1 MIFLQQKHYFKEHF
15 MKKRFLLS
23 LSLAASLLCAEDNGF
38 FVSAG
43 YQIGEAVQMVK
54 NTGELKNL
62 NDKYEQLNQY
72 LNQVAS
78 LRQSIKNA
86 NNYEL
91 VKQSISNLISFAN
104 NNSQNKDLSPIYSST
119 QAVLTSILAFWTLY
133 AGNALTFNVEG
144 LTTSTSQNGQ
154 GFSNVPLTAKC
165 SQPDSKNCMP
175 IATYQKM
182 KNLAESLQKAQGTL
196 CALNENGCNTANQD
210 QGATISSALNT
221 AKELMDLIS
230 ATNTNMDWS
239 KIKINGLLVPS
250 EVRGDKNGSTT
261 KYEGK
266 ITSNNPVT
274 SYALFQNIYKMLPY
288 LQESLKLSEQ
298 NKSKSDGLQGQVTGD
313 NTNPNYDKEIYNF
326 AQNQQ
331 TILSNA
337 KSIFNLFNS
346 IPKDQFEYLQ
356 VGYLKIPPLG
366 TTPTKP
372 YRKNVNL
379 NAEIDSIQRNVSYY
393 GNRIDSALSVAKDV
407 YNLKSNQAQ
416 IVAAYNGAKNLS
428 QEISQLPHNQ
438 VNTKDIVTLPY
449 DKNAPAAGQYNYQ
462 INQEQASN
470 LSQALAAMSNN
481 PFKKVGMI
489 SSQNNNGALNGL
501 GVQVGYK
508 QFFGE
513 SKRWGLRYYG
523 FFDYNHGYI
532 KSSFFNSSS
541 DIWTY
546 GGGSDLLV
554 NFINDSVTRKNNKLS
569 VGLFGGI
576 QLAGTTW
583 LNSQYVN
590 LTALNNPYSAKVNT
604 SNFQFLFNLGLRT
617 NLATAKKED
626 SEHSAQHGIE
636 LGIKIPTINTNYYSF
651 LGAKLEYR
659 RLYSVYLN
667 YVFAY

>member
-1 MIFLQQKHYFKEHF
+1 

-23 LSLAASLLCAEDNGF
+23 LSLAASLLYAEDNGF

-78 LRQSIKNA
+78 LKQSIQNA

-104 NNSQNKDLSPIYSST
+104 NNSQNKDLSPIYSSA

-165 SQPDSKNCMP
+165 SDQASKNCMP

-266 ITSNNPVT
+266 ITSNNPVI

-366 TTPTKP
+366 TTPTNP

-379 NAEIDSIQRNVSYY
+379 NAEIDSIQKNVSYY
-393 GNRIDSALSVAKDV
+393 GNRIDSALSVARDV

-416 IVAAYNGAKNLS
+416 IVAAYSGAKNLS
-428 QEISQLPHNQ
+428 EEISKLPYNQ

-462 INQEQASN
+462 INPEQASN

-489 SSQNNNGALNGL
+489 ASQNNNGALNGL

>member
-1 MIFLQQKHYFKEHF
+1 
-15 MKKRFLLS
+15 MKKTILLS
-23 LSLAASLLCAEDNGF
+23 LSLSLASSLHAEDNGF

-62 NDKYEQLNQY
+62 NEKYEQLSQY

-78 LRQSIKNA
+78 LKQSIQNA
-86 NNYEL
+86 NNIEL
-91 VKQSISNLISFAN
+91 VNSSLNYLKSFTN
-104 NNSQNKDLSPIYSST
+104 NNYNSTTQSPIFNAV
-119 QAVLTSILAFWTLY
+119 QAVITSVLGFWSLY
-133 AGNALTFNVEG
+133 AGNYFTFFVGNKDTKKPAVV
-144 LTTSTSQNGQ
+144 Q
-154 GFSNVPLTAKC
+154 GNPPFNTIV
-165 SQPDSKNCMP
+165 KNCSGIENCAMDQT
-175 IATYQKM
+175 IYDKM
-182 KNLAESLQKAQGTL
+182 KKLAEDLQAAQQNATTKANNL
-196 CALNENGCNTANQD
+196 CALSGC
-210 QGATISSALNT
+210 ATTEGQNPPNSTVSNALNL
-221 AKELMDLIS
+221 AQQLMDLIAS
-230 ATNTNMDWS
+230 TKTAMMWKN
-239 KIKINGLLVPS
+239 IVINGVSNAPGAINSTGYPTQYAVFNNIKAMIPILQQAVTLS
-250 EVRGDKNGSTT
+250 QSNHTLSASLQAQATGS
-261 KYEGK
+261 
-266 ITSNNPVT
+266 
-274 SYALFQNIYKMLPY
+274 Q
-288 LQESLKLSEQ
+288 
-298 NKSKSDGLQGQVTGD
+298 
-313 NTNPNYDKEIYNF
+313 TNPKFAKDIYTF
-326 AQNQQ
+326 AQNQKQ
-331 TILSNA
+331 VISYA
-337 KSIFNLFNS
+337 KDIFNLFNS
-346 IPKDQFEYLQ
+346 IPAEQYKYLEKA
-356 VGYLKIPPLG
+356 YLKIPNVG
-366 TTPTKP
+366 QTPTNP
-372 YRKNVNL
+372 YRQVVNL
-379 NAEIDSIQRNVSYY
+379 NQEVQTIQNNVSYY
-393 GNRIDSALSVAKDV
+393 GNRVDAALSVAKDV
-407 YNLKSNQAQ
+407 YNLKSNQTE
-416 IVAAYNGAKNLS
+416 IVTTYNDAKTLS
-428 QEISQLPHNQ
+428 EEISKLPHNQ

-462 INQEQASN
+462 INPEQQSN
-470 LSQALAAMSNN
+470 LNQALAAMSNN

-554 NFINDSVTRKNNKLS
+554 NIINDSITRKNNKLS

-590 LTALNNPYSAKVNT
+590 LTAFNNPYSAKVNAT
-604 SNFQFLFNLGLRT
+604 NFQFLFNLGLRT
-617 NLATAKKED
+617 NLAMKKKKD

-636 LGIKIPTINTNYYSF
+636 LGVKIPTINTNYYSF
-651 LGAKLEYR
+651 LGTQLQYR

>member
-1 MIFLQQKHYFKEHF
+1 
-15 MKKRFLLS
+15 MKKTILLS
-23 LSLAASLLCAEDNGF
+23 LSLASSLLHAEDNGF

-62 NDKYEQLNQY
+62 NEKYEQLSQY

-78 LRQSIKNA
+78 LRQSIQNA
-86 NNYEL
+86 NNIEL
-91 VKQSISNLISFAN
+91 VNSSLNYLKSFTN
-104 NNSQNKDLSPIYSST
+104 NNYNSTTQSPIFNAV
-119 QAVLTSILAFWTLY
+119 QAVITSVLGFWSLY
-133 AGNALTFNVEG
+133 AGNYLTFFVVNKNDRKPANV
-144 LTTSTSQNGQ
+144 Q
-154 GFSNVPLTAKC
+154 GNPPFETIT
-165 SQPDSKNCMP
+165 KNCSGLENCAMDQT
-175 IATYQKM
+175 TYDQM
-182 KNLAESLQKAQGTL
+182 KKLAEELQAAQQNSATKGNNL
-196 CALNENGCNTANQD
+196 CALSGCAATNGQTPNSTVSN
-210 QGATISSALNT
+210 ALNL
-221 AKELMDLIS
+221 AQQLMDLI
-230 ATNTNMDWS
+230 ANTKTAMMW
-239 KIKINGLLVPS
+239 
-250 EVRGDKNGSTT
+250 KNIVISGVSN
-261 KYEGK
+261 EPGA
-266 ITSNNPVT
+266 ITSTNYPTHYAVFNNIKAMIPILQQAVT
-274 SYALFQNIYKMLPY
+274 LSQSNNSLASH
-288 LQESLKLSEQ
+288 LQAQ
-298 NKSKSDGLQGQVTGD
+298 ATGSQ
-313 NTNPNYDKEIYNF
+313 TNPEFAKDIYNL
-326 AQNQQ
+326 AQNQKQ
-331 TILSNA
+331 VISYA
-337 KSIFNLFNS
+337 QDIFNLFNS
-346 IPKDQFEYLQ
+346 IPAEQYKYLEKA
-356 VGYLKIPPLG
+356 YLKIPNAG
-366 TTPTKP
+366 QTPTNP
-372 YRKNVNL
+372 YRQVVNL
-379 NAEIDSIQRNVSYY
+379 NQEVQTIKNNVSYY
-393 GNRIDSALSVAKDV
+393 GNRIDSALSVARDV
-407 YNLKSNQAQ
+407 YNLKSNQAS
-416 IVAAYNGAKNLS
+416 IVAAYSNANSLS
-428 QEISQLPHNQ
+428 QEISKLPYNQ

-462 INQEQASN
+462 INPEQQSN
-470 LSQALAAMSNN
+470 LNQALAAMSNN

-489 SSQNNNGALNGL
+489 ASQNNNGALNGL

-554 NFINDSVTRKNNKLS
+554 NIINDSITRKNNKLS

-590 LTALNNPYSAKVNT
+590 LTAFNNPYSAKVNT

-617 NLATAKKED
+617 NLATAKKKD

-651 LGAKLEYR
+651 LGTQLQYR

>member
-1 MIFLQQKHYFKEHF
+1 

-23 LSLAASLLCAEDNGF
+23 LSLASSLLHAEDNGF
-38 FVSAG
+38 FVGAG

-62 NDKYEQLNQY
+62 NDKYEQLNSY

-78 LRQSIKNA
+78 LKQSIQNA
-86 NNYEL
+86 NNIEL
-91 VKQSISNLISFAN
+91 VNSSLNYLKSFTN
-104 NNSQNKDLSPIYSST
+104 NNYNSTTQSPIFNAV
-119 QAVLTSILAFWTLY
+119 QAVITSVLGFWSLY
-133 AGNALTFNVEG
+133 AGNYFTFFVGNSVQGNPPFKTVIENCSG
-144 LTTSTSQNGQ
+144 IENCAMNQTTY
-154 GFSNVPLTAKC
+154 
-165 SQPDSKNCMP
+165 DE
-175 IATYQKM
+175 M
-182 KNLAESLQKAQGTL
+182 KKLAESLQAAQQNATTKANNL
-196 CALNENGCNTANQD
+196 CALSGCAATDSTSNQPSS
-210 QGATISSALNT
+210 TVSSALET
-221 AKELMDLIS
+221 AQKLMDLI
-230 ATNTNMDWS
+230 ANTKTAMMW
-239 KIKINGLLVPS
+239 
-250 EVRGDKNGSTT
+250 KNIVISGVSNAS
-261 KYEGK
+261 GA
-266 ITSNNPVT
+266 ITSTNYPTQYAVFNNIKAMIPILQQAVT
-274 SYALFQNIYKMLPY
+274 LSQNNHTLSAS
-288 LQESLKLSEQ
+288 LQAQ
-298 NKSKSDGLQGQVTGD
+298 ATGSQ
-313 NTNPNYDKEIYNF
+313 TNPNFAKDIYAF
-326 AQNQQ
+326 AQNQKQ
-331 TILSNA
+331 IISYAND
-337 KSIFNLFNS
+337 IFNLFNS
-346 IPKDQFEYLQ
+346 IPAEQFKYLEKA
-356 VGYLKIPPLG
+356 YLKIPNAG
-366 TTPTKP
+366 STPTNP
-372 YRKNVNL
+372 YRQEVNL
-379 NAEIDSIQRNVSYY
+379 NQEVQTIKNNVSYY
-393 GNRIDSALSVAKDV
+393 GNRVDAALSVAKDV
-407 YNLKSNQAQ
+407 YNLKSNQAS
-416 IVAAYNGAKNLS
+416 IVAAYNNANSLS
-428 QEISQLPHNQ
+428 QEISKLPYNQ

-462 INQEQASN
+462 INPEQQSN
-470 LSQALAAMSNN
+470 LNQALAAMSNN

-554 NFINDSVTRKNNKLS
+554 NIINDSITRKNNKLS

-590 LTALNNPYSAKVNT
+590 LTAFNNPYSAKVNA

-617 NLATAKKED
+617 NLATAKKKD

-651 LGAKLEYR
+651 LGAQLQYR

>member
-1 MIFLQQKHYFKEHF
+1 
-15 MKKRFLLS
+15 MKKRFYS

-78 LRQSIKNA
+78 LKQSIKNA
-86 NNYEL
+86 NNISL
-91 VKQSISNLISFAN
+91 VNSSLNDLKSFTEN
-104 NNSQNKDLSPIYSST
+104 NYNSTTQSPIFNAV
-119 QAVLTSILAFWTLY
+119 QAVITSVLGFWSLY
-133 AGNALTFNVEG
+133 AGNYLTFFVGNKDVAGNPPFKTVIDNCSG
-144 LTTSTSQNGQ
+144 LENCAMDQTT
-154 GFSNVPLTAKC
+154 
-165 SQPDSKNCMP
+165 
-175 IATYQKM
+175 YEKM
-182 KNLAESLQKAQGTL
+182 KKLAENLQAAQTNSATKANNL
-196 CALNENGCNTANQD
+196 CALSGCA
-210 QGATISSALNT
+210 ATDSTSNPPNSTVSNALNL
-221 AKELMDLIS
+221 AQQLMDLIANTKTAMMWNNIVISGVSNAPGAIKSTGYPTQYAVFNNIKAMIPILQQAVTLSQNNQTLS
-230 ATNTNMDWS
+230 ASLQAQAT
-239 KIKINGLLVPS
+239 
-250 EVRGDKNGSTT
+250 GS
-261 KYEGK
+261 
-266 ITSNNPVT
+266 
-274 SYALFQNIYKMLPY
+274 Q
-288 LQESLKLSEQ
+288 
-298 NKSKSDGLQGQVTGD
+298 
-313 NTNPNYDKEIYNF
+313 TNPKFAKDIYNL
-326 AQNQQ
+326 AQNQKQ
-331 TILSNA
+331 VISYA
-337 KSIFNLFNS
+337 QDIFNLFNS
-346 IPKDQFEYLQ
+346 IPKDQYKYLEKA
-356 VGYLKIPPLG
+356 YLKIPNVG
-366 TTPTKP
+366 QTPTNP
-372 YRKNVNL
+372 YRQVVNL
-379 NAEIDSIQRNVSYY
+379 NKEVQTIQNNVSYY
-393 GNRIDSALSVAKDV
+393 GNRLDSALSVAKDV

-428 QEISQLPHNQ
+428 QEISQLPYNQ

-462 INQEQASN
+462 INPEQASN

-481 PFKKVGMI
+481 PFKNIGMI

>member
-1 MIFLQQKHYFKEHF
+1 MH
-15 MKKRFLLS
+15 
-23 LSLAASLLCAEDNGF
+23 AEDNGF

-43 YQIGEAVQMVK
+43 YQIGEAVQTVK

-78 LRQSIKNA
+78 LKQSIQNA
-86 NNYEL
+86 NNISL
-91 VKQSISNLISFAN
+91 VNSSLNDLKSFTN
-104 NNSQNKDLSPIYSST
+104 NNYNSTTQSPIFNAV
-119 QAVLTSILAFWTLY
+119 QAVITSVLGFWSLY
-133 AGNALTFNVEG
+133 AGNYLTFFVVNKNPNQSTNV
-144 LTTSTSQNGQ
+144 NGNPP
-154 GFSNVPLTAKC
+154 FKTVIDNC
-165 SQPDSKNCMP
+165 SGIENCAMDQT
-175 IATYQKM
+175 IYDKM
-182 KNLAESLQKAQGTL
+182 KGLAENLQKAQTNSATKANNL
-196 CALNENGCNTANQD
+196 CALSGCATTQD
-210 QGATISSALNT
+210 QNPSSTVSNALNL
-221 AKELMDLIS
+221 AQQLMDLI
-230 ATNTNMDWS
+230 ANTKTAMMW
-239 KIKINGLLVPS
+239 
-250 EVRGDKNGSTT
+250 KNIVISGVSNVT
-261 KYEGK
+261 GGG
-266 ITSNNPVT
+266 ITSTGYPTQYAVFNNIKAMIPILQQAVT
-274 SYALFQNIYKMLPY
+274 LSQNNNSLSSSLQAQATGSQTNPEFAKDIYNLALNQKQVISYAK
-288 LQESLKLSEQ
+288 
-298 NKSKSDGLQGQVTGD
+298 D
-313 NTNPNYDKEIYNF
+313 
-326 AQNQQ
+326 
-331 TILSNA
+331 
-337 KSIFNLFNS
+337 IFNLFNS
-346 IPKDQFEYLQ
+346 IPKDQYKYLEKA
-356 VGYLKIPPLG
+356 YLKIPNAG
-366 TTPTKP
+366 QTPTNP
-372 YRKNVNL
+372 YRQVVNL
-379 NAEIDSIQRNVSYY
+379 NKEIQTIQNNVSYY
-393 GNRIDSALSVAKDV
+393 GNRLDSALSVAKDV
-407 YNLKSNQAQ
+407 YNLKSNQTQ

-428 QEISQLPHNQ
+428 QELSQLPYNQ

-481 PFKKVGMI
+481 PFKNIGMI
-489 SSQNNNGALNGL
+489 ASQSNNGALNGL

>member
-1 MIFLQQKHYFKEHF
+1 MH
-15 MKKRFLLS
+15 
-23 LSLAASLLCAEDNGF
+23 AEDNGF

-62 NDKYEQLNQY
+62 NEKYEQLSQY

-78 LRQSIKNA
+78 LRQSIQNA
-86 NNYEL
+86 NNIEL
-91 VKQSISNLISFAN
+91 VNSSLNDLKSFTEN
-104 NNSQNKDLSPIYSST
+104 NYNSTTQSPIFNAV
-119 QAVLTSILAFWTLY
+119 QAVITSVLGFWSLY
-133 AGNALTFNVEG
+133 AGNYLTFFVGNKDTKQPASVQGNPPFQTIINNCSGIENCAMDQ
-144 LTTSTSQNGQ
+144 TTY
-154 GFSNVPLTAKC
+154 
-165 SQPDSKNCMP
+165 D
-175 IATYQKM
+175 KM
-182 KNLAESLQKAQGTL
+182 KKLAEDLQAAQQNSSTKANNL
-196 CALNENGCNTANQD
+196 CALSGCAAT
-210 QGATISSALNT
+210 QGQNPNSTVSNALNL
-221 AKELMDLIS
+221 AQQLMDLI
-230 ATNTNMDWS
+230 ANTKTAMMW
-239 KIKINGLLVPS
+239 
-250 EVRGDKNGSTT
+250 KNIVIAGVSNTS
-261 KYEGK
+261 GA
-266 ITSNNPVT
+266 ITSTNYPTQYAVFNNIKAMIPILQQAVT
-274 SYALFQNIYKMLPY
+274 LSQSNHTLSAS
-288 LQESLKLSEQ
+288 LQAQ
-298 NKSKSDGLQGQVTGD
+298 ATGSQ
-313 NTNPNYDKEIYNF
+313 TNPEFAKDIYNL
-326 AQNQQ
+326 AQNQKQ
-331 TILSNA
+331 VISYA
-337 KSIFNLFNS
+337 QDIFNLFNS
-346 IPKDQFEYLQ
+346 IPAEQYKYLEKA
-356 VGYLKIPPLG
+356 YLKIPNVG
-366 TTPTKP
+366 QTPTNP
-372 YRKNVNL
+372 YRQVVNL
-379 NAEIDSIQRNVSYY
+379 NQEVQTIQNNVSYY
-393 GNRIDSALSVAKDV
+393 GNRIDSALSVARDV
-407 YNLKSNQAQ
+407 YNLKSNQAS
-416 IVAAYNGAKNLS
+416 IVAAYSNANSLS
-428 QEISQLPHNQ
+428 QEISKLPYNQ

-449 DKNAPAAGQYNYQ
+449 DQNAPAAGQYNYQ
-462 INQEQASN
+462 INPEQQSN
-470 LSQALAAMSNN
+470 LNQALAAMSNN

-554 NFINDSVTRKNNKLS
+554 NIINDSITRKNNKLS

-590 LTALNNPYSAKVNT
+590 LTAFNNPYSAKVNT

-617 NLATAKKED
+617 NLATARKKD

-651 LGAKLEYR
+651 LGTKLEYR

>member
-1 MIFLQQKHYFKEHF
+1 

-23 LSLAASLLCAEDNGF
+23 LSLSLAVSSLHAEDNGF

-72 LNQVAS
+72 LAQLAS
-78 LRQSIKNA
+78 L
-86 NNYEL
+86 
-91 VKQSISNLISFAN
+91 KQSIQTANNIQAVNNALSDLKSFASN
-104 NNSQNKDLSPIYSST
+104 NHTNKETSPIYNTT
-119 QAVLTSILAFWTLY
+119 QAVITSVLGFWSLY
-133 AGNALTFNVEG
+133 AGNALSFFVNG
-144 LTTSTSQNGQ
+144 LNDGSNAPLGRIHRDGNCTGLQNC
-154 GFSNVPLTAKC
+154 FMK
-165 SQPDSKNCMP
+165 KE
-175 IATYQKM
+175 TYDKM
-182 KNLAESLQKAQGTL
+182 KALAENLQKAQGNL
-196 CALNENGCNTANQD
+196 CALSEECSSNQSSGNKTSITTA
-210 QGATISSALNT
+210 LET
-221 AKELMDLIS
+221 AQQLMDLIEQTKVS
-230 ATNTNMDWS
+230 MVWKNIVIAGVSN
-239 KIKINGLLVPS
+239 KPS
-250 EVRGDKNGSTT
+250 GAGA
-261 KYEGK
+261 
-266 ITSNNPVT
+266 ITSTGPVT
-274 SYALFQNIYKMLPY
+274 DYAVFNNIKAMLPY
-288 LQESLKLSEQ
+288 LQEALKLTQRNHTLSTQ
-298 NKSKSDGLQGQVTGD
+298 LQAQAMGSQKSREFAKD
-313 NTNPNYDKEIYNF
+313 IYAL
-326 AQNQQ
+326 AQNQKQ
-331 TILSNA
+331 ILSNA
-337 KSIFNLFNS
+337 SNIFNLFNS
-346 IPKDQFEYLQ
+346 IPKDQLKYLENA
-356 VGYLKIPPLG
+356 YLKVPHLG
-366 TTPTKP
+366 KTPTSP
-372 YRKNVNL
+372 YRQNVNL
-379 NAEIDSIQRNVSYY
+379 NQEINAVQNNVANY

-407 YNLKSNQAQ
+407 YNLKSNQTE
-416 IVAAYNGAKNLS
+416 IVTTYNDAKTLS
-428 QEISQLPHNQ
+428 EEIS
-438 VNTKDIVTLPY
+438 KLPY
-449 DKNAPAAGQYNYQ
+449 NKVNVTNIVMSPKDPTSDQYQ

-554 NFINDSVTRKNNKLS
+554 NIINDSITRKNNKLS

-590 LTALNNPYSAKVNT
+590 LTAFNNPYSAKVNT

-617 NLATAKKED
+617 NLATAKKKD
-626 SEHSAQHGIE
+626 SEHSAQHGLE

-651 LGAKLEYR
+651 LGTQLQYR

>member
-1 MIFLQQKHYFKEHF
+1 
-15 MKKRFLLS
+15 MKKTILLS
-23 LSLAASLLCAEDNGF
+23 LSLASSLLNAEDNGF

-62 NDKYEQLNQY
+62 NEKYEQLNQY

-78 LRQSIKNA
+78 LKQSIQNA
-86 NNYEL
+86 NNIEL
-91 VKQSISNLISFAN
+91 VNSSLNYLKSFTN
-104 NNSQNKDLSPIYSST
+104 NNYNSTTQSPIFNAV
-119 QAVLTSILAFWTLY
+119 QAVITSVLGFWSLY
-133 AGNALTFNVEG
+133 AGNYFTFFVGSGNQASSV
-144 LTTSTSQNGQ
+144 Q
-154 GFSNVPLTAKC
+154 GNPPFKTIT
-165 SQPDSKNCMP
+165 KNCSGIENCAMDQT
-175 IATYQKM
+175 TYDQM
-182 KNLAESLQKAQGTL
+182 KKLAESLQAAQTNATTKANNL
-196 CALNENGCNTANQD
+196 CALSGCA
-210 QGATISSALNT
+210 ATDSTSNSPSSTVSSALET
-221 AKELMDLIS
+221 AQKLMDLIANTKTAMMWKNIVISGVSNVSGAIDSTGYPTQYAVFNNIKAMIPILQQAVTLSQNNHTLS
-230 ATNTNMDWS
+230 ASLQAQAT
-239 KIKINGLLVPS
+239 
-250 EVRGDKNGSTT
+250 GS
-261 KYEGK
+261 
-266 ITSNNPVT
+266 
-274 SYALFQNIYKMLPY
+274 Q
-288 LQESLKLSEQ
+288 
-298 NKSKSDGLQGQVTGD
+298 
-313 NTNPNYDKEIYNF
+313 TNPKFAKDIYAF
-326 AQNQQ
+326 AQNQKQ
-331 TILSNA
+331 VISYA
-337 KSIFNLFNS
+337 QDIFNLFNS
-346 IPKDQFEYLQ
+346 IPAEQYKYLEKA
-356 VGYLKIPPLG
+356 YLKIPNAG
-366 TTPTKP
+366 QTPTNP
-372 YRKNVNL
+372 YRQEVNL
-379 NAEIDSIQRNVSYY
+379 NQEVQTIKNNVSYY
-393 GNRIDSALSVAKDV
+393 GNRVDAALSVAKDV
-407 YNLKSNQAQ
+407 YNLKSNQTE
-416 IVAAYNGAKNLS
+416 IVTTYNDAKNLS
-428 QEISQLPHNQ
+428 EEISKLPHNQ

-462 INQEQASN
+462 INQEQQSQLN
-470 LSQALAAMSNN
+470 QALAAMSNN

-554 NFINDSVTRKNNKLS
+554 NIINDSITRKNNKLS

-590 LTALNNPYSAKVNT
+590 LTAFNNPYSAKVNA

-617 NLATAKKED
+617 NLATARKKD

-651 LGAKLEYR
+651 LGTQLQYR

>member
-1 MIFLQQKHYFKEHF
+1 MH
-15 MKKRFLLS
+15 
-23 LSLAASLLCAEDNGF
+23 AEDNGF
-38 FVSAG
+38 FISAG

-78 LRQSIKNA
+78 LKQSIQNA
-86 NNYEL
+86 NNISL
-91 VKQSISNLISFAN
+91 VNSSLNDLKSFTEN
-104 NNSQNKDLSPIYSST
+104 NYNSTTQSPIFNAV
-119 QAVLTSILAFWTLY
+119 QAVITSVLGFWSLY
-133 AGNALTFNVEG
+133 AGNYFTFFVGNKNAQQLANVQG
-144 LTTSTSQNGQ
+144 NPPFTTIIEN
-154 GFSNVPLTAKC
+154 C
-165 SQPDSKNCMP
+165 SGIENCAMDQT
-175 IATYQKM
+175 TYDKM
-182 KNLAESLQKAQGTL
+182 KKLAESLQAAQQNATTKGNNL
-196 CALNENGCNTANQD
+196 CALSGCA
-210 QGATISSALNT
+210 ATDSTSKPPNSTVSNALNL
-221 AKELMDLIS
+221 AQQLMDLI
-230 ATNTNMDWS
+230 ANTKTAMMWDNIVIAGVS
-239 KIKINGLLVPS
+239 NAPGAIK
-250 EVRGDKNGSTT
+250 STGYPT
-261 KYEGK
+261 QYAVF
-266 ITSNNPVT
+266 NNIKAMIPILQQAVT
-274 SYALFQNIYKMLPY
+274 LSQNNN
-288 LQESLKLSEQ
+288 SLS
-298 NKSKSDGLQGQVTGD
+298 SGLQAQATGSQ
-313 NTNPNYDKEIYNF
+313 TNPKFAKDIYNL
-326 AQNQQ
+326 AQNQKQ
-331 TILSNA
+331 VISYA
-337 KSIFNLFNS
+337 QDIFNLFNS
-346 IPKDQFEYLQ
+346 IPAEQYKYLEKA
-356 VGYLKIPPLG
+356 YLKVANAG
-366 TTPTKP
+366 KTPTNP
-372 YRKNVNL
+372 YRQVVNL
-379 NAEIDSIQRNVSYY
+379 NQEVQTIQNNVSYY
-393 GNRIDSALSVAKDV
+393 GNRLDSALSVAKDV
-407 YNLKSNQAQ
+407 YNLKTNQAQ

-428 QEISQLPHNQ
+428 QEISQLPYNQ

-481 PFKKVGMI
+481 PFKNIGMI
-489 SSQNNNGALNGL
+489 SSQSNNGALNGL

-604 SNFQFLFNLGLRT
+604 SNFQFLFNLGLRM

>member
-1 MIFLQQKHYFKEHF
+1 

-23 LSLAASLLCAEDNGF
+23 LSLVASLLCAEDNGF
-38 FVSAG
+38 FISAG

-78 LRQSIKNA
+78 LRQSIQNA
-86 NNYEL
+86 NNIEL
-91 VKQSISNLISFAN
+91 VNSSLNYLKSFTEN
-104 NNSQNKDLSPIYSST
+104 NYNSTTQSPIFNAV
-119 QAVLTSILAFWTLY
+119 QAVITSVLGFWSLY
-133 AGNALTFNVEG
+133 AGNYFTFFVGKKGE
-144 LTTSTSQNGQ
+144 NGASSVQ
-154 GFSNVPLTAKC
+154 GNPPFETII
-165 SQPDSKNCMP
+165 KNCSGIENCAMEQT
-175 IATYQKM
+175 TYDKM
-182 KNLAESLQKAQGTL
+182 KKLAEELQAAQQNSTTKGNNL
-196 CALNENGCNTANQD
+196 CALSGC
-210 QGATISSALNT
+210 ATTTGSNPPNSTVSNALNL
-221 AKELMDLIS
+221 ASQLMDLI
-230 ATNTNMDWS
+230 ANTKTAMMW
-239 KIKINGLLVPS
+239 
-250 EVRGDKNGSTT
+250 KNIVISGVSNVS
-261 KYEGK
+261 GGG
-266 ITSNNPVT
+266 ITSTNYPTHYAVFNNIKAMIPLLQQAVT
-274 SYALFQNIYKMLPY
+274 LSQSNHTLSAN
-288 LQESLKLSEQ
+288 LQAQ
-298 NKSKSDGLQGQVTGD
+298 ATGSQ
-313 NTNPNYDKEIYNF
+313 TNPEFAKDIYTF
-326 AQNQQ
+326 AQNQKRV
-331 TILSNA
+331 ISYA
-337 KSIFNLFNS
+337 KDIFNLFNS
-346 IPKDQFEYLQ
+346 IPADQFKYLEKA
-356 VGYLKIPPLG
+356 YLKIPNAG
-366 TTPTKP
+366 STPTNP
-372 YRKNVNL
+372 YRQEVNL
-379 NAEIDSIQRNVSYY
+379 NQEVQTIKNNVSYY
-393 GNRIDSALSVAKDV
+393 GNRVDAALSVAKDV
-407 YNLKSNQAQ
+407 YNLKSNQTQ

-428 QEISQLPHNQ
+428 QEISQLPYNQ

-481 PFKKVGMI
+481 PFKNIGMI
-489 SSQNNNGALNGL
+489 ASQSNNGALNGL

-554 NFINDSVTRKNNKLS
+554 NIINDSVTRKNNKLS

-590 LTALNNPYSAKVNT
+590 LTALNNPYSAKVNA

-651 LGAKLEYR
+651 LGTQLQYR

>member
-1 MIFLQQKHYFKEHF
+1 

-23 LSLAASLLCAEDNGF
+23 LSLTASLLYAEDNGF
-38 FVSAG
+38 FMSAG

-78 LRQSIKNA
+78 LKQSIQNA

-104 NNSQNKDLSPIYSST
+104 NNSQNKDLSPIYSSA

-165 SQPDSKNCMP
+165 SQPGSKNCMP

-250 EVRGDKNGSTT
+250 EVRGDKNGSIT

-266 ITSNNPVT
+266 ITSNNSVT

-379 NAEIDSIQRNVSYY
+379 NAEIDSIQNNVSYY

-428 QEISQLPHNQ
+428 QEISQLPYNQ

-449 DKNAPAAGQYNYQ
+449 DQNAPAAGQYNYQ

-481 PFKKVGMI
+481 PFKNIGMI
-489 SSQNNNGALNGL
+489 SSQSNNGALNGL

-554 NFINDSVTRKNNKLS
+554 NFINDSITRKNNKLS

>member
-1 MIFLQQKHYFKEHF
+1 

-23 LSLAASLLCAEDNGF
+23 LSLAASLLYAEDNGF
-38 FVSAG
+38 FVGVG

-62 NDKYEQLNQY
+62 NEKYEQLNQY

-78 LRQSIKNA
+78 LKQSIQNA
-86 NNYEL
+86 NNIEL
-91 VKQSISNLISFAN
+91 VNSSLNYLKSFTN
-104 NNSQNKDLSPIYSST
+104 NNYNSTTQSPIFNAV
-119 QAVLTSILAFWTLY
+119 QAVITSVLGFWSLY
-133 AGNALTFNVEG
+133 AGNYLTFFVGSGDKPADVYGNPPFKTIV
-144 LTTSTSQNGQ
+144 
-154 GFSNVPLTAKC
+154 
-165 SQPDSKNCMP
+165 KNCSGIENCAMNET
-175 IATYQKM
+175 TYNEM
-182 KNLAESLQKAQGTL
+182 KKLAESLQAAQQNATTKANNL
-196 CALNENGCNTANQD
+196 CALSGCATTEGSNSPSSTVSNALETAQ
-210 QGATISSALNT
+210 
-221 AKELMDLIS
+221 KLMDLI
-230 ATNTNMDWS
+230 ANTKTAMMW
-239 KIKINGLLVPS
+239 
-250 EVRGDKNGSTT
+250 KNIVISGVSNAP
-261 KYEGK
+261 GA
-266 ITSNNPVT
+266 ITSTGYPTQYAVFNNIKAMIPILQQAVT
-274 SYALFQNIYKMLPY
+274 LSQNNHTLSAS
-288 LQESLKLSEQ
+288 LQAQ
-298 NKSKSDGLQGQVTGD
+298 ATGSQ
-313 NTNPNYDKEIYNF
+313 TNPKFAKDIYNF
-326 AQNQQ
+326 AQNQKQ
-331 TILSNA
+331 VISYA
-337 KSIFNLFNS
+337 QDIFNLFDS
-346 IPKDQFEYLQ
+346 IPKDQYRYLEKA
-356 VGYLKIPPLG
+356 YLKIANAG
-366 TTPTKP
+366 STPTNP
-372 YRKNVNL
+372 YMAVVNL
-379 NAEIDSIQRNVSYY
+379 NKEVQTIKNNVSYY
-393 GNRIDSALSVAKDV
+393 GNRVDAALSVAKDV
-407 YNLKSNQAQ
+407 YNLKSNQTE
-416 IVAAYNGAKNLS
+416 IVTTYNDAKTLS
-428 QEISQLPHNQ
+428 EEISKLPHNQ

-462 INQEQASN
+462 INPEQQSN
-470 LSQALAAMSNN
+470 LNQALAAMSNN

-554 NFINDSVTRKNNKLS
+554 NIINDSITRKNNKLS

-590 LTALNNPYSAKVNT
+590 LTAFNNPYSAKVNT

-617 NLATAKKED
+617 NLATAKKKD
-626 SEHSAQHGIE
+626 SEHSAQHGLE

-651 LGAKLEYR
+651 LGTKLEYR

>member
-1 MIFLQQKHYFKEHF
+1 

-78 LRQSIKNA
+78 LKQSIQNA
-86 NNYEL
+86 NNIEL
-91 VKQSISNLISFAN
+91 VNSSLNYLKSFTN
-104 NNSQNKDLSPIYSST
+104 NNYNSTTQSPIFNAA
-119 QAVLTSILAFWTLY
+119 QAVITSVLGFWSLY
-133 AGNALTFNVEG
+133 AGNYLTFFVG
-144 LTTSTSQNGQ
+144 KDSQK
-154 GFSNVPLTAKC
+154 SNVQGNPPFQTVTENC
-165 SQPDSKNCMP
+165 SGIENCAMNQD
-175 IATYQKM
+175 TYDKM
-182 KNLAESLQKAQGTL
+182 KELAEKLQAAQQNPTTKANNL
-196 CALNENGCNTANQD
+196 CALSGCATT
-210 QGATISSALNT
+210 QGQNSPNSTVSNALNL
-221 AKELMDLIS
+221 AQQLMDLI
-230 ATNTNMDWS
+230 ANTKTAMMW
-239 KIKINGLLVPS
+239 
-250 EVRGDKNGSTT
+250 KNIVISGVSNVS
-261 KYEGK
+261 GA
-266 ITSNNPVT
+266 ITSTNYPTQYAVFNNIKAMIPILQQAVT
-274 SYALFQNIYKMLPY
+274 LSQSNHTLSSN
-288 LQESLKLSEQ
+288 LQAQ
-298 NKSKSDGLQGQVTGD
+298 ATGSQ
-313 NTNPNYDKEIYNF
+313 TNPNFAKDIYNL
-326 AQNQQ
+326 ALNQKQ
-331 TILSNA
+331 IISYA
-337 KSIFNLFNS
+337 KDIFNLFNT
-346 IPKDQFEYLQ
+346 IPADQFKYLEKA
-356 VGYLKIPPLG
+356 YLKIPNAG
-366 TTPTKP
+366 QTPTNP
-372 YRKNVNL
+372 YRQEVNL
-379 NAEIDSIQRNVSYY
+379 NQEVQTIQNNVSYY
-393 GNRIDSALSVAKDV
+393 GNRLDSALSVAKDV
-407 YNLKSNQAQ
+407 YNLKSNQEQ
-416 IVAAYNGAKNLS
+416 IVATYSNAKNLS
-428 QEISQLPHNQ
+428 QEISQLPYNQ
-438 VNTKDIVTLPY
+438 VNTKDIVTLSY

-481 PFKKVGMI
+481 PFKNIGMI

-590 LTALNNPYSAKVNT
+590 LTALNNPYSAKVNA

-617 NLATAKKED
+617 NLAMKKKED

-651 LGAKLEYR
+651 LGAQLQYR

>member
-1 MIFLQQKHYFKEHF
+1 MQQKNYFKEHF
-15 MKKRFLLS
+15 YEKNNSALS
-23 LSLAASLLCAEDNGF
+23 LSLASSLLNAEDNGF

-62 NDKYEQLNQY
+62 NEKYEQLNQY

-78 LRQSIKNA
+78 LKQSIQNA
-86 NNYEL
+86 NNIEL
-91 VKQSISNLISFAN
+91 VNSSLNYLKSFTN
-104 NNSQNKDLSPIYSST
+104 NNYNSTTQSPIFNAA
-119 QAVLTSILAFWTLY
+119 QAVITSVLGFWSLY
-133 AGNALTFNVEG
+133 AGNYFTFFVGKDRQE
-144 LTTSTSQNGQ
+144 
-154 GFSNVPLTAKC
+154 SNVQGNPPFKTVIENC
-165 SQPDSKNCMP
+165 SGIENCAMNQD
-175 IATYQKM
+175 TYDKM
-182 KNLAESLQKAQGTL
+182 KKLAEDLQAAQTNSATKGNNL
-196 CALNENGCNTANQD
+196 CALSGC
-210 QGATISSALNT
+210 ATTTGQNPPNSTVSNALNL
-221 AKELMDLIS
+221 AQQLMDLI
-230 ATNTNMDWS
+230 ATTKTAMMWKN
-239 KIKINGLLVPS
+239 IVINGVSNTSGAINSTGYPTQYAVFNNIKAMIPILQQAVTLS
-250 EVRGDKNGSTT
+250 QSNHTLSSNLQAQATGS
-261 KYEGK
+261 
-266 ITSNNPVT
+266 
-274 SYALFQNIYKMLPY
+274 Q
-288 LQESLKLSEQ
+288 
-298 NKSKSDGLQGQVTGD
+298 
-313 NTNPNYDKEIYNF
+313 TNPNFAKDIYNL
-326 AQNQQ
+326 AQNQKQ
-331 TILSNA
+331 VISYAQN
-337 KSIFNLFNS
+337 IFNLFNS
-346 IPKDQFEYLQ
+346 IPADQFKYLEKA
-356 VGYLKIPPLG
+356 YLKIPNLG
-366 TTPTKP
+366 QTPTNP
-372 YRKNVNL
+372 YRQEVNL
-379 NAEIDSIQRNVSYY
+379 NQEIQTIKNNVSYY
-393 GNRIDSALSVAKDV
+393 GNRLDSALSVARDV
-407 YNLKSNQAQ
+407 YNLKSNQTE
-416 IVAAYNGAKNLS
+416 IVTAYNGAKNLS
-428 QEISQLPHNQ
+428 QEISQLPYNQ

-481 PFKKVGMI
+481 PFKKIGMI

-651 LGAKLEYR
+651 LGTQLQYR

>member
-1 MIFLQQKHYFKEHF
+1 
-15 MKKRFLLS
+15 MKKTLLLS
-23 LSLAASLLCAEDNGF
+23 LASSLLNAEDNGF
-38 FVSAG
+38 FVGAG

-78 LRQSIKNA
+78 LKQSIQNA
-86 NNYEL
+86 NNIEL
-91 VKQSISNLISFAN
+91 VNSSLNYLKSFTN
-104 NNSQNKDLSPIYSST
+104 NNYNSTTQSPIFNAV
-119 QAVLTSILAFWTLY
+119 QAVITSVLGFWSLY
-133 AGNALTFNVEG
+133 AGNYLTFFVGNKDTKQAASV
-144 LTTSTSQNGQ
+144 Q
-154 GFSNVPLTAKC
+154 GNPPFKTIIENC
-165 SQPDSKNCMP
+165 SGIENCAMNQD
-175 IATYQKM
+175 TYDKM
-182 KNLAESLQKAQGTL
+182 KKLAEDLQAAQQNSTTKANNL
-196 CALNENGCNTANQD
+196 CALSGCATT
-210 QGATISSALNT
+210 QGQNPSSTVSNALNL
-221 AKELMDLIS
+221 AQQLMDLIAS
-230 ATNTNMDWS
+230 TKTAMMW
-239 KIKINGLLVPS
+239 
-250 EVRGDKNGSTT
+250 KNIVISGVSNAS
-261 KYEGK
+261 GA
-266 ITSNNPVT
+266 ITSTNYPTHYAVFNNIKAMIPILQQAVT
-274 SYALFQNIYKMLPY
+274 LSQSNHTLSAS
-288 LQESLKLSEQ
+288 LQAQ
-298 NKSKSDGLQGQVTGD
+298 ATGSQ
-313 NTNPNYDKEIYNF
+313 TNPNFAKDIYTF
-326 AQNQQ
+326 AQNQKQ
-331 TILSNA
+331 VISYAND
-337 KSIFNLFNS
+337 IFNLFNS
-346 IPKDQFEYLQ
+346 IPADQFKYLEKA
-356 VGYLKIPPLG
+356 YLKIPNAG
-366 TTPTKP
+366 QTPTNP
-372 YRKNVNL
+372 YRQEVNL
-379 NAEIDSIQRNVSYY
+379 NQEIQTIKNNVSYY
-393 GNRIDSALSVAKDV
+393 GNRVDAALSVAKDV
-407 YNLKSNQAQ
+407 YNLKSNQTE
-416 IVAAYNGAKNLS
+416 IVTAYNGAKNLS
-428 QEISQLPHNQ
+428 QEISQLPYNQ

-481 PFKKVGMI
+481 PFKNIGMI
-489 SSQNNNGALNGL
+489 ASQNNNGALNGL

-513 SKRWGLRYYG
+513 SKRLGLRYYG

-554 NFINDSVTRKNNKLS
+554 NIINDSVTRKNNKLS

>member
-1 MIFLQQKHYFKEHF
+1 

-23 LSLAASLLCAEDNGF
+23 LSLAASLLYAEDNGF
-38 FVSAG
+38 FVGAG

-62 NDKYEQLNQY
+62 NEKYEQLNQY

-78 LRQSIKNA
+78 LKQSIQNA
-86 NNYEL
+86 NNIEL
-91 VKQSISNLISFAN
+91 VNSSLNYLKSFTN
-104 NNSQNKDLSPIYSST
+104 NNYNSTTQSPIFNAV
-119 QAVLTSILAFWTLY
+119 QAVITSVLGFWSLY
-133 AGNALTFNVEG
+133 AGNYFTFFVGNKDTRQPANVQGNPPFSTIINNCSGIENCAMDQ
-144 LTTSTSQNGQ
+144 TTY
-154 GFSNVPLTAKC
+154 
-165 SQPDSKNCMP
+165 DE
-175 IATYQKM
+175 M
-182 KNLAESLQKAQGTL
+182 KKLAEQLQAAQTNSATKANNL
-196 CALNENGCNTANQD
+196 CALSGCATTEGQNPNSTVSNALETAQ
-210 QGATISSALNT
+210 
-221 AKELMDLIS
+221 KLMDLI
-230 ATNTNMDWS
+230 ANTKTAMMW
-239 KIKINGLLVPS
+239 
-250 EVRGDKNGSTT
+250 KNIVIAGVSNVS
-261 KYEGK
+261 GA
-266 ITSNNPVT
+266 ITSTGYPTQYAVFNNIKAMIPILQQAVT
-274 SYALFQNIYKMLPY
+274 LSQSNHTLSAS
-288 LQESLKLSEQ
+288 LQAQ
-298 NKSKSDGLQGQVTGD
+298 ATG
-313 NTNPNYDKEIYNF
+313 NQTNPKFAKDIYTF
-326 AQNQQ
+326 AQNQKQ
-331 TILSNA
+331 VISYA
-337 KSIFNLFNS
+337 KDIFNLFDS
-346 IPKDQFEYLQ
+346 IPKDQYRYLEKA
-356 VGYLKIPPLG
+356 YLKIVNAG
-366 TTPTKP
+366 STPTNP
-372 YRKNVNL
+372 YMAVVNL
-379 NAEIDSIQRNVSYY
+379 NKEVQTIQNNVSYY
-393 GNRIDSALSVAKDV
+393 GNRVDAALSVAKDV
-407 YNLKSNQAQ
+407 YNLKSNQTE
-416 IVAAYNGAKNLS
+416 IVTTYNDAKNLS
-428 QEISQLPHNQ
+428 EEISKLPHNQ

-462 INQEQASN
+462 INPEQQSN
-470 LSQALAAMSNN
+470 LNQALAAMSNN

-554 NFINDSVTRKNNKLS
+554 NIINDSITRKNNKLS

-590 LTALNNPYSAKVNT
+590 LTAFNNPYSAKVNT
-604 SNFQFLFNLGLRT
+604 TNFQFLFNLGLRT
-617 NLATAKKED
+617 NLATAKKKD

-651 LGAKLEYR
+651 LGTKLEYR

>member
-1 MIFLQQKHYFKEHF
+1 MH
-15 MKKRFLLS
+15 
-23 LSLAASLLCAEDNGF
+23 AEDNGF

-43 YQIGEAVQMVK
+43 YQIGEAVQTVK

-62 NDKYEQLNQY
+62 NEKYEQLNQY

-78 LRQSIKNA
+78 LRQSIQNA
-86 NNYEL
+86 NNIEL
-91 VKQSISNLISFAN
+91 VNSSLNDLKSFTN
-104 NNSQNKDLSPIYSST
+104 NNYNSTTQSPIFNAV
-119 QAVLTSILAFWTLY
+119 QAVITSVLGFWSLY
-133 AGNALTFNVEG
+133 AGNYLTFFVGNGNHAANVNGNPPFSTIINNCSGIENCG
-144 LTTSTSQNGQ
+144 MDQTTY
-154 GFSNVPLTAKC
+154 
-165 SQPDSKNCMP
+165 D
-175 IATYQKM
+175 KM
-182 KNLAESLQKAQGTL
+182 KKLAEDLQAAQTNSATKGNNL
-196 CALNENGCNTANQD
+196 CALSGCTTTDSTSNPPNSTVSN
-210 QGATISSALNT
+210 ALNL
-221 AKELMDLIS
+221 AQQLMDLI
-230 ATNTNMDWS
+230 ANTKTAMMW
-239 KIKINGLLVPS
+239 
-250 EVRGDKNGSTT
+250 KNIVIAGVSNTPNA
-261 KYEGK
+261 
-266 ITSNNPVT
+266 ITSTNYPTQYAVFNNIKAMIPILQQAVT
-274 SYALFQNIYKMLPY
+274 LSQNNHT
-288 LQESLKLSEQ
+288 LS
-298 NKSKSDGLQGQVTGD
+298 SGLQAQATGSQ
-313 NTNPNYDKEIYNF
+313 TNPEFAKDIYNL
-326 AQNQQ
+326 AQNQKQ
-331 TILSNA
+331 VISYA
-337 KSIFNLFNS
+337 QDIFNLFNS
-346 IPKDQFEYLQ
+346 IPAEQYKYLEKA
-356 VGYLKIPPLG
+356 YLKISNG
-366 TTPTKP
+366 GSTPTNP
-372 YRKNVNL
+372 YMAVVNL
-379 NAEIDSIQRNVSYY
+379 NKEVQTIQNNVSYY
-393 GNRIDSALSVAKDV
+393 GNRVDSALSVAKDV
-407 YNLKSNQAQ
+407 YNLKSNEAN
-416 IVAAYNGAKNLS
+416 IVAAYSDAKTLS
-428 QEISQLPHNQ
+428 EEISKLPHNQ
-438 VNTKDIVTLPY
+438 VNTKDIITLPY

-489 SSQNNNGALNGL
+489 SSQNNNGAMNGL

-546 GGGSDLLV
+546 GVGSDLLY
-554 NFINDSVTRKNNKLS
+554 NFLNDKATKKNNKLS

-590 LTALNNPYSAKVNT
+590 LTAFNNPYSAKVNT

-617 NLATAKKED
+617 NLATAKKKD

-651 LGAKLEYR
+651 LGTKLEYR

>member
-1 MIFLQQKHYFKEHF
+1 

-43 YQIGEAVQMVK
+43 YQIGEAVQTVK

-78 LRQSIKNA
+78 LRQSIQNA
-86 NNYEL
+86 NNIEL
-91 VKQSISNLISFAN
+91 VNSSLNYLKSFTN
-104 NNSQNKDLSPIYSST
+104 NNYNSTTQSPIFNAV
-119 QAVLTSILAFWTLY
+119 QAVITSVLGFWSLY
-133 AGNALTFNVEG
+133 AGNYLTFFVRNKDPQQHANVQGNPPFKTVINNCSGIENCAMDQ
-144 LTTSTSQNGQ
+144 TTY
-154 GFSNVPLTAKC
+154 
-165 SQPDSKNCMP
+165 D
-175 IATYQKM
+175 KM
-182 KNLAESLQKAQGTL
+182 KKLAEDLQAAQQNSTTKANNL
-196 CALNENGCNTANQD
+196 CALSGCATT
-210 QGATISSALNT
+210 QGQNPNSTVSNALNL
-221 AKELMDLIS
+221 AQQLMDLI
-230 ATNTNMDWS
+230 ANTKTAMMWKNIV
-239 KIKINGLLVPS
+239 IKGVSNVNG
-250 EVRGDKNGSTT
+250 GG
-261 KYEGK
+261 
-266 ITSNNPVT
+266 ITSTNYPTHYAVFNNIKAMIPILQQAVT
-274 SYALFQNIYKMLPY
+274 LSQSNNTLSSK
-288 LQESLKLSEQ
+288 LQAQ
-298 NKSKSDGLQGQVTGD
+298 ATGSQ
-313 NTNPNYDKEIYNF
+313 TNPEFAKDIYNL
-326 AQNQQ
+326 AQNQKQ
-331 TILSNA
+331 VISYS
-337 KSIFNLFNS
+337 KDIFNLFNS
-346 IPKDQFEYLQ
+346 IPKDQYRYLEKA
-356 VGYLKIPPLG
+356 YLKIPNAG
-366 TTPTKP
+366 QTPTNP
-372 YRKNVNL
+372 YRQEVNL
-379 NAEIDSIQRNVSYY
+379 NKEIQTIQNNVSYY
-393 GNRIDSALSVAKDV
+393 GNRLDSALSVAKDV
-407 YNLKSNQAQ
+407 YNLKSNQTE
-416 IVAAYNGAKNLS
+416 IVTAYNGAKNLS
-428 QEISQLPHNQ
+428 QEISQLPYNQ
-438 VNTKDIVTLPY
+438 VNTKDIVTLSY

-462 INQEQASN
+462 INPEQASN

-481 PFKKVGMI
+481 PFKNIGMI
-489 SSQNNNGALNGL
+489 SSQNNNGAMNGL

-546 GGGSDLLV
+546 GVGSDLLV

-617 NLATAKKED
+617 NLAIAKKED

>member
-1 MIFLQQKHYFKEHF
+1 

-23 LSLAASLLCAEDNGF
+23 LPLAASLLFAEDNGF

-78 LRQSIKNA
+78 LKQSIQNA
-86 NNYEL
+86 NNIEL
-91 VKQSISNLISFAN
+91 VNSSLNYLKSFTQN
-104 NNSQNKDLSPIYSST
+104 NYNSTTQSPIFNAV
-119 QAVLTSILAFWTLY
+119 QAVITSVLGFWSLY
-133 AGNALTFNVEG
+133 AGNYFTFFVGNKDTKRPASVQGNPPFETVIRNCSG
-144 LTTSTSQNGQ
+144 IENCAMDQN
-154 GFSNVPLTAKC
+154 
-165 SQPDSKNCMP
+165 
-175 IATYQKM
+175 TYDKM
-182 KNLAESLQKAQGTL
+182 KKLAEDLQAAQQNSATKGNNL
-196 CALNENGCNTANQD
+196 CALSGCATT
-210 QGATISSALNT
+210 QGQNPPNSTVSNALNL
-221 AKELMDLIS
+221 ASQLMDLIAS
-230 ATNTNMDWS
+230 TKTAMMW
-239 KIKINGLLVPS
+239 
-250 EVRGDKNGSTT
+250 KNIVISGVSNVS
-261 KYEGK
+261 GG
-266 ITSNNPVT
+266 ITSTNYPTHYAVFNNIKAMIPILQQAVT
-274 SYALFQNIYKMLPY
+274 LSQSNHTLSSN
-288 LQESLKLSEQ
+288 LQAQ
-298 NKSKSDGLQGQVTGD
+298 ATGSQ
-313 NTNPNYDKEIYNF
+313 TNPNFAKDIYTF
-326 AQNQQ
+326 AQNQKQ
-331 TILSNA
+331 VISYAND
-337 KSIFNLFNS
+337 IFNLFNT
-346 IPKDQFEYLQ
+346 IPADQFKYLEKA
-356 VGYLKIPPLG
+356 YLKIPNAG
-366 TTPTKP
+366 QTPTNP
-372 YRKNVNL
+372 YRQEVNL
-379 NAEIDSIQRNVSYY
+379 NQEIQTIKNNVSYY
-393 GNRIDSALSVAKDV
+393 GNRVDAALSVARDV
-407 YNLKSNQAQ
+407 YNLKSNQEQ
-416 IVAAYNGAKNLS
+416 IVATYSNAKNLS
-428 QEISQLPHNQ
+428 QEISKLPYNQ
-438 VNTKDIVTLPY
+438 VNTKDIVTLSY

-481 PFKKVGMI
+481 PFKNIGMI

-590 LTALNNPYSAKVNT
+590 LTALNNPYSAKVNA

-617 NLATAKKED
+617 NLAMKKKED

-651 LGAKLEYR
+651 LGAQLQYR

>member
-1 MIFLQQKHYFKEHF
+1 
-15 MKKRFLLS
+15 MKKTILLS
-23 LSLAASLLCAEDNGF
+23 LSLSLAVSSLHAEDNGF

-43 YQIGEAVQMVK
+43 YQIGEAVQTVK

-78 LRQSIKNA
+78 LKQSIQNA
-86 NNYEL
+86 NNISL
-91 VKQSISNLISFAN
+91 VNSSLNDLKSFTEN
-104 NNSQNKDLSPIYSST
+104 NYNSTTQSPIFNAV
-119 QAVLTSILAFWTLY
+119 QAVITSVLGFWSLY
-133 AGNALTFNVEG
+133 AGNYLTFFVGNKDTKQPANVQGNPPFKTIVDNCSG
-144 LTTSTSQNGQ
+144 LENCAMDQTTY
-154 GFSNVPLTAKC
+154 
-165 SQPDSKNCMP
+165 D
-175 IATYQKM
+175 KM
-182 KNLAESLQKAQGTL
+182 KKLAEDLQAAQQNSATKANNL
-196 CALNENGCNTANQD
+196 CALSGCNAT
-210 QGATISSALNT
+210 QGQTPNSTVSNALNL
-221 AKELMDLIS
+221 AQQLMDLI
-230 ATNTNMDWS
+230 ANTKTAMMW
-239 KIKINGLLVPS
+239 
-250 EVRGDKNGSTT
+250 KNIVISGVSNAS
-261 KYEGK
+261 GA
-266 ITSNNPVT
+266 ITSTNYPTQYAVFNNIKAMIPILQQAVT
-274 SYALFQNIYKMLPY
+274 LSQSNNSLSSKLQAQATGSQTNPEFAKDIYNLALNQKQVISYAK
-288 LQESLKLSEQ
+288 
-298 NKSKSDGLQGQVTGD
+298 D
-313 NTNPNYDKEIYNF
+313 
-326 AQNQQ
+326 
-331 TILSNA
+331 
-337 KSIFNLFNS
+337 IFNLFNS
-346 IPKDQFEYLQ
+346 IPADQYKYLEKA
-356 VGYLKIPPLG
+356 YLKIPNAG
-366 TTPTKP
+366 QTPTNP
-372 YRKNVNL
+372 YRQVVNL
-379 NAEIDSIQRNVSYY
+379 NKEVQTIQNNVSYY
-393 GNRIDSALSVAKDV
+393 GNRLDSALSVAKDV
-407 YNLKSNQAQ
+407 YNLKSNQKE

-428 QEISQLPHNQ
+428 QEISQLPYNQ

-481 PFKKVGMI
+481 PFKNIGMI
-489 SSQNNNGALNGL
+489 ASQNNNGALNGL